1 MNLPDLEGTFSTIVA
16 DPPWRYGNQG
26 TRNAASKKYATVE
39 ILVALRPPGFYPHPM
54 AIQAEPFSGLDL
66 LRSLVPQEEW
76 RTRAACRGRSVDI
89 FFPEDDHHRRGEL
102 YGPAR
107 SICAGCEVRSE
118 CAQVGATEH
127 FGCWGGLTEP
137 QRHPKSRRRRLG
149 A

>member
-1 MNLPDLEGTFSTIVA
+1 MRQHVLALADLSEDDFEDQMSHL
-16 DPPWRYGNQG
+16 
-26 TRNAASKKYATVE
+26 VE

-118 CAQVGATEH
+118 CAQVGATER

-137 QRHPKSRRRRLG
+137 QRHPKSRRRRLD